1 MREYVAQAVEKL
13 AAIEALAWA
22 PSTTPPLLQL
32 GRVRGS
38 DNDETAFDDGQEED
52 DEGVVTKG
60 RRFRARRGGRRRRRD
75 HCCALDRP
83 NHSPPLAP
91 EQKSWWR
98 IFSDF
103 SDFTFLPIRRRGHLE
118 PYNSLC
124 FTCSECP
131 QGARSGKGPDNYFF
145 KLLFIY
151 FQFWCPPPC

>member
-13 AAIEALAWA
+13 AALEPLAWA
-22 PSTTPPLLQL
+22 SSTTPPLLQL

-38 DNDETAFDDGQEED
+38 DDDETAFDDGQEED

-83 NHSPPLAP
+83 NPSTPLVP
-91 EQKSWWR
+91 EPKSWWR
-98 IFSDF
+98 TFGDF
-103 SDFTFLPIRRRGHLE
+103 SDFTFLPTRRRDHLE

-124 FTCSECP
+124 STCP
-131 QGARSGKGPDNYFF
+131 
-145 KLLFIY
+145 
-151 FQFWCPPPC
+151 